1 MKGSVTIYPIIQ
13 LEQKLGCLTFE
24 KVSNHF
30 IGDTF
35 WYCDATDSIKHRS
48 KA

>member
-1 MKGSVTIYPIIQ
+1 MKDNVTIHPVNQ
-13 LEQKLGCLTFE
+13 LEQKLGCLIFE

-30 IGDTF
+30 IGDVF